1 MAWVTCAYVAR
12 RRDQGGPRPLSCI
25 VSKQLQAGCTG
36 GPSACASPPF
46 WYAQSIAGGGGA
58 PPRHRSVGSN
68 GRGGHGRPAPRPAQ
82 PAPGGAQPTPSRA
95 TGLQGHPR
103 PTRFNPSWGCASCF
117 LHLGRPQSDE
127 ALPGPQRES
136 SQKLLLCLKIPKPPT
151 ETSLKLFLWLQIRVD
166 SRGSLPKAVTL
177 RRFLANFTMGT

>member
-36 GPSACASPPF
+36 GPSACASPPPF
-46 WYAQSIAGGGGA
+46 WYVQSIAGGGGA

-103 PTRFNPSWGCASCF
+103 PTRFNPSWGRQTTSF
-117 LHLGRPQSDE
+117 ILGARN
-127 ALPGPQRES
+127 LM
-136 SQKLLLCLKIPKPPT
+136 KH
-151 ETSLKLFLWLQIRVD
+151 
-166 SRGSLPKAVTL
+166 
-177 RRFLANFTMGT
+177 FLARRGNPPKSCYFVSRSRSLQQKPL